1 MKRTIFLF
9 SIFSLLFS
17 CKEESIKILNM
28 NVRFD
33 GVYES
38 KHDGEGYGANYLR
51 FYKNG
56 KVLEVSTT
64 DDPQESAEYLI
75 PANSGNGYVTEG
87 SYQIESDKI
96 SFTTSD
102 KECSI

>member
-1 MKRTIFLF
+1 
-9 SIFSLLFS
+9 
-17 CKEESIKILNM
+17 M